1 MTSALTR
8 SAISSPASVAG
19 LSPFAAPVGQIIDL
33 FGPVPVRANLTPRQ
47 ALDLGL
53 MTLATSGPTSVGS
66 SASAALEKSLVSRL
80 QARTQ
85 SLGSTLYKLTWKEW
99 RMPSGLSRSR
109 LRASVRRTSETE
121 PTGWP
126 TPTAMDA
133 NPGAKDARPWDT
145 GRPLNQIAAL
155 AGWVTPTTRD
165 HKDTPGMVATRDGAE
180 RLDQLPR
187 QAYLAGWPT
196 PMAGTP
202 AQNGNNMARNSDFTR
217 KTEAMCGRS
226 IAGHGL
232 SLPEDWSGPARLT
245 ASGQMLTGSS
255 AEMEGGGQLNP
266 AHSRWLMG
274 LPPEWDACAPTETPS
289 ILKRRRSS

>member
-8 SAISSPASVAG
+8 SATSSPALAAG
-19 LSPFAAPVGQIIDL
+19 LSPFAAPVGQMIDL

-47 ALDLGL
+47 AKELGL
-53 MTLATSGPTSVGS
+53 MTPATSGRTSVGS
-66 SASAALEKSLVSRL
+66 SASVALEKSLVSRL

-133 NPGAKDARPWDT
+133 NRGAKDARPWDT

-155 AGWVTPTTRD
+155 AGWVTPTSRD
-165 HKDTPGMVATRDGAE
+165 HKDTPGMVAQREGSD

-196 PMAGTP
+196 PVANTRDQPTTERGLETLAG
-202 AQNGNNMARNSDFTR
+202 
-217 KTEAMCGRS
+217 
-226 IAGHGL
+226 IAKIA
-232 SLPEDWSGPARLT
+232 GPARLT
-245 ASGQMLTGSS
+245 ACGQMLTGSS
-255 AEMEGGGQLNP
+255 AGMAGGGQLRP
-266 AHSRWLMG
+266 EHPRWLMG

-289 ILKRRRSS
+289 MLKRRRSS